1 MKGIKIK
8 ITYMK
13 YLLDATYFSFVM
25 FLNVLFL
32 SVASKFC
39 GLHHSQIPLT
49 SKSSGSGSN
58 DTKSFQ
64 TNLTKLLEDTIE
76 AFMDTY
82 EFLLQLLAA
91 VNTSLMFFTLLVFQA
106 LIFALNTNFSSNAL
120 SMSVTALT
128 SQLDIAPNSLRAYIP
143 SAGFNVKQAL
153 IAVVKLASVIAV

>member
-8 ITYMK
+8 ITYMR
-13 YLLDATYFSFVM
+13 YLLDPTYFSFVM

-106 LIFALNTNFSSNAL
+106 LIF
-120 SMSVTALT
+120 
-128 SQLDIAPNSLRAYIP
+128 
-143 SAGFNVKQAL
+143 
-153 IAVVKLASVIAV
+153 